1 MRPSLTPSSQEYQEW
16 DLPGLWGT
24 GHVQSNSGSDV
35 TKPRNPA
42 FSPAVNIQFFEPPLK
57 CHGPKPLIM
66 ASACLWTLSKL
77 SMSFL
82 CLDPDLAQSGFQ
94 MELNLDC
101 AERAW
106 SAPAQTIN
114 LGICSSACHRL
125 LFFFY
130 FFKPPGIWSVAIF
143 RQGCGRARKIPLQG
157 HVLPWIFTS

>member
-1 MRPSLTPSSQEYQEW
+1 M
-16 DLPGLWGT
+16 
-24 GHVQSNSGSDV
+24 QSNSGSDV

-82 CLDPDLAQSGFQ
+82 CLDPDLSQSGFQ

-106 SAPAQTIN
+106 SAPAQTLN

>member
-1 MRPSLTPSSQEYQEW
+1 ME
-16 DLPGLWGT
+16 G
-24 GHVQSNSGSDV
+24 NSGPDV

-66 ASACLWTLSKL
+66 ASACLWTPSKL

-101 AERAW
+101 AEGMVCLSPDVKSW
-106 SAPAQTIN
+106 HMQLSMP
-114 LGICSSACHRL
+114 LPFSF
-125 LFFFY
+125 LFF
-130 FFKPPGIWSVAIF
+130 
-143 RQGCGRARKIPLQG
+143 
-157 HVLPWIFTS
+157 

>member
-1 MRPSLTPSSQEYQEW
+1 M
-16 DLPGLWGT
+16 
-24 GHVQSNSGSDV
+24 QSNSGSDV

-57 CHGPKPLIM
+57 CHGPKPLIL

-106 SAPAQTIN
+106 SAPAQTLN

-125 LFFFY
+125 LFFFIFLNPRAY
-130 FFKPPGIWSVAIF
+130 GQSQSFVRAVAVHVRSLYKGMF
-143 RQGCGRARKIPLQG
+143 SHGYLLPRDARQ
-157 HVLPWIFTS
+157 

>member
-1 MRPSLTPSSQEYQEW
+1 M
-16 DLPGLWGT
+16 
-24 GHVQSNSGSDV
+24 QSNSGSDV

-106 SAPAQTIN
+106 SAPAQTLN

-130 FFKPPGIWSVAIF
+130 FFNPPGIWSVAIF